1 MSSVENEAERRNQ
14 TKPENELGSSEDENE
29 VKVETE
35 NGSED
40 GDEDPYKLARMH
52 AFQLSVLSHNYP
64 PVNNDLPIGT
74 KDLPTKFQVEPKTL
88 EPKAPKV
95 YYGFG
100 LYYIDC
106 VQYLKAHHFES
117 RLPHPTLDRGTY
129 MWDICLTF
137 LEHITRCCNFGFID
151 IQRAKTLE
159 FDLILSLYDNHT
171 IWNRELVE
179 AEEKDVI
186 SIMRKEMPVLK
197 DRELRW
203 FYPLLK

>member
-1 MSSVENEAERRNQ
+1 MSSIENKDEGRIQA
-14 TKPENELGSSEDENE
+14 KPEKKGPGEDEDEIENGR
-29 VKVETE
+29 VE

-40 GDEDPYKLARMH
+40 EDEDPYKLARMH
-52 AFQLSVLSHNYP
+52 AYQLSVLSRNYP
-64 PVNNDLPIGT
+64 PVDNDLPIGT
-74 KDLPTKFQVEPKTL
+74 KDLPAKFQVVPRTL
-88 EPKAPKV
+88 QPNAPKV

-137 LEHITRCCNFGFID
+137 LQHITRCCNFGFID
-151 IQRAKTLE
+151 IQPAKTLE

-171 IWNRELVE
+171 IWSRELVE
-179 AEEKDVI
+179 AEEEDVI
-186 SIMRKEMPVLK
+186 SIMRKEMPVLN

-203 FYPLLK
+203 FYPLLQ